1 MNPVSLSGECLRG
14 HCHCGVCISGPEVGT
29 ACNSP
34 CGIPH
39 HLVHPRGF
47 LEWMINNVPGLAQ
60 YIRAG
65 HPEMAEK
72 IVEHFRRTIAQSHNP
87 RNEALRYAVGVRDAI
102 GGVDEF
108 ELMGSRGGAPA
119 PPSAPPSS
127 PPSALPPTTSQ
138 EIYLLKKKA
147 ANLLIEMT
155 AAQKALSSVYAKVG
169 PIHVKYM
176 QAKNAG
182 ITKSMSFY
190 KKKIKAIMPQLQK
203 AQDHVNEVGNEYGK
217 AVIQLQTKYNITFSG

>member
-65 HPEMAEK
+65 HPELAEE

-119 PPSAPPSS
+119 PH
-127 PPSALPPTTSQ
+127 PTISHA
-138 EIYLLKKKA
+138 IDSLKKKA
-147 ANLLIEMT
+147 ASLLAEMT
-155 AAQKALSSVYAKVG
+155 AAQKVMSSGYAKMG
-169 PIHVKYM
+169 PIHGKYA
-176 QAKNAG
+176 QAKIAND
-182 ITKSMSFY
+182 TKSMSAY
-190 KKKIKAIMPQLQK
+190 ETQIKAIMTQLQN
-203 AQDHVNEVGNEYGK
+203 AQNHVDAVSRVYGK
-217 AVIQLQTKYNITFSG
+217 VVTELYSKYGVQFSG